1 MIDFT
6 TAMPLTTAVEVIS
19 GKTPLGSRMNSAEWA
34 MVPPEIRLRAMFSA
48 RVEEERYL
56 VSMQDKLE
64 QRVRLGREDGT
75 LMNRARFIAEMQDD
89 LKQFGYEPD
98 PRKRGSMQ
106 DLSSAGRL
114 GLIWDMNLAQAEG
127 YAAWKTGM
135 DPDMLDAAPA
145 RELVRLA
152 DRIDK
157 RPWPAIWKE
166 HGGEFYGEPS
176 ADFPDALGRMI
187 ALATDPIWT
196 KISEFDTPWPPFRWG
211 SGVGTRNVRRRV
223 AEEFG
228 LLDGNTKL
236 TPLEQPFNAGAE
248 ASLKGIPE
256 SGRKA
261 IADDLLGEVEI
272 EGDVMRLLPADKY
285 DDSGKGPRKKPEPK
299 PIYSDAEQPAPQGS
313 FPVTDFLKIALL
325 DRVTSPKVSGK
336 IINALATV
344 EKVHTFP
351 ELEQMIIRIKE
362 LSAGVAGR
370 FVRGPKASYFII
382 NPKAFSV
389 EMTMWHEIAHM
400 MDRLTLQGDGVR
412 IYASQGQPALRN
424 VMREIERS
432 TAYLKLKQR
441 AAAEGDTYW
450 ISQPEAFARAYA
462 QFIATETRDPAAME
476 YIRKVRL
483 RGHEADGIWKDT
495 QWTAMDFRPIR
506 KAFRA
511 LLKPPNPA

>member
-34 MVPPEIRLRAMFSA
+34 MVPPEIRLRAMFAA

-135 DPDMLDAAPA
+135 DPDILDAAPA

-157 RPWPAIWKE
+157 RPWPVIWKE
-166 HGGEFYGEPS
+166 NGGEFYGEPS
-176 ADFPDALGRMI
+176 ADFPEALGRMI

-236 TPLEQPFNAGAE
+236 TPLEQPFNATAE

-285 DDSGKGPRKKPEPK
+285 DISAKPK
-299 PIYSDAEQPAPQGS
+299 PLPTFSEVEQPAPQGS
-313 FPVTDFLKIALL
+313 VPVTDILKIATLA
-325 DRVTSPKVSGK
+325 RVTSPKVSGK
-336 IINALATV
+336 ISNALAAV
-344 EKVHTFP
+344 EKVHTLP
-351 ELEQMIIRIKE
+351 ELDKMTIRIDDE
-362 LSAGVAGR
+362 LSDVLSGR
-370 FVRGPKASYFII
+370 FMRGATASYFLIHSKSI
-382 NPKAFSV
+382 SV
-389 EMTMWHEIAHM
+389 EMAMWQAMARM
-400 MDRLTLQGDGVR
+400 MDRMALQGDGDR
-412 IYASQGQPALRN
+412 KYASQGQPALRD

-432 TAYLKLKQR
+432 AAYLNLKNR
-441 AAAEGDTYW
+441 AASDRDNDW
-450 ISQPEAFARAYA
+450 ISQPEVFARAYA
-462 QFIATETRDPAAME
+462 QFIATETRDPAALAF
-476 YIRKVRL
+476 ISKVRL
-483 RGHEADGIWKDT
+483 RGYESDGVWKDT
-495 QWTAMDFRPIR
+495 QWTAMDFRLIQ
-506 KAFRA
+506 KAFRE
-511 LLKPPNPA
+511 LLNTRKP